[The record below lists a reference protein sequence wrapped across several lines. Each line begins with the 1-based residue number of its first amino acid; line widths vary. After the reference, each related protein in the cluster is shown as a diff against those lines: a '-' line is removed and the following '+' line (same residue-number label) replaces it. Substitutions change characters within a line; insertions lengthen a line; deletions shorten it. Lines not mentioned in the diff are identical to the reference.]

1 MIKDSSSKKAFKKQ
15 TRNKKAV
22 MILIISGLFV
32 IEGNMVGGS
41 GIFGFLGDIIVEQ
54 GYITEAYMI
63 DLITTVI
70 FVFGL
75 IGSLGGITVIMGAGF
90 IFFYRKILG
99 KLLVALGTG
108 MGLIGLFILFLTTF
122 ITGIY
127 AFLGLIL
134 IIIHSIGWIGVLLSI
149 YGTKIVK

>member
-1 MIKDSSSKKAFKKQ
+1 
-15 TRNKKAV
+15 

>member
-1 MIKDSSSKKAFKKQ
+1 
-15 TRNKKAV
+15 

-41 GIFGFLGDIIVEQ
+41 GIFGFFGHIILEQ
-54 GYITEAYMI
+54 GYITDAYMI
-63 DLITTVI
+63 DLITAII

-75 IGSLGGITVIMGAGF
+75 IGSLGGITVLLGAGF

-122 ITGIY
+122 IAGIY
-127 AFLGLIL
+127 AVLGLIL